1 VINQNSLH
9 GRFNQLEV
17 GDRARV
23 QLFDETMMEGRIT
36 GIEPMQEGH
45 RSIHTGGVYVSR
57 YWVPWENIR
66 FITILSRPTAEEKFR
81 DEVGDQ
87 IAKMAASLTGARV
100 TESFTSVARMV
111 IKMVRDHDAE
121 EQRKANEVQERVIHG
136 GSSEVSS
143 VIAKDSGDYTIDSGE
158 RPIDAGMH
166 PIGSA
171 EAAKPMH
178 QDREDGDRVPR

>member
-9 GRFNQLEV
+9 GRFNQLQV

-23 QLFDETMMEGRIT
+23 QLFDETLMEGRIT

-45 RSIHTGGVYVSR
+45 RSIHNGGVYVSR
-57 YWVPWENIR
+57 YWVPWETIR
-66 FITILSRPTAEEKFR
+66 FITILSRPTEEEKFR

-87 IAKMAASLTGARV
+87 IAKMAASLTGARI
-100 TESFTSVARMV
+100 TESFTSVARIV
-111 IKMVRDHDAE
+111 IKMVRDHDFD
-121 EQRKANEVQERVIHG
+121 EQRKADEVQKRVTRQREFDERKDATEV
-136 GSSEVSS
+136 GSVHT
-143 VIAKDSGDYTIDSGE
+143 KDSGE

-178 QDREDGDRVPR
+178 QDREEEDRVPR